1 MSLSLRQISLLS
13 HLKSA
18 LARLRWCNKLWDITS
33 LESVHRRTRRT
44 SAAAAAAAAAESVQ
58 VVGFFDVAAR
68 LCAGDGPI
76 AALVGG
82 SSCSIGSALQHRAF
96 NDYKNSITFTV

>member
-1 MSLSLRQISLLS
+1 MSLSLRLISLLS

-18 LARLRWCNKLWDITS
+18 LARLRWCIKLWDITS
-33 LESVHRRTRRT
+33 L
-44 SAAAAAAAAAESVQ
+44 ESVQ

>member
-1 MSLSLRQISLLS
+1 MRQISLLS

-44 SAAAAAAAAAESVQ
+44 SAAAAAAAAESVQ

-82 SSCSIGSALQHRAF
+82 SSFSIGSALQHRAF

>member
-18 LARLRWCNKLWDITS
+18 LSRLRWCNKLWDITS
-33 LESVHRRTRRT
+33 LESV
-44 SAAAAAAAAAESVQ
+44 Q
-58 VVGFFDVAAR
+58 VAGFFDVAAAR

-96 NDYKNSITFTV
+96 NDCKNSITFTV

>member
-1 MSLSLRQISLLS
+1 MTPKVPLFLGESGP
-13 HLKSA
+13 A
-18 LARLRWCNKLWDITS
+18 DYLAQHKRRDRSTDVSRWCIKLWDNTS
-33 LESVHRRTRRT
+33 LGG
-44 SAAAAAAAAAESVQ
+44 VQ

-82 SSCSIGSALQHRAF
+82 SSCSIGCALQHRTF
-96 NDYKNSITFTV
+96 NDYKNNIAV